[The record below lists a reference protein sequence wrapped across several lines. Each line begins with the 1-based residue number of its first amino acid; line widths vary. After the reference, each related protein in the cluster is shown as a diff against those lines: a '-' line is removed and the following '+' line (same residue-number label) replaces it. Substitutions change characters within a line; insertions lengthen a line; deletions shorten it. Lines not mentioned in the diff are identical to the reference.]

1 MHVMPAHNGNMKY
14 LIVGLGNPGSKYA
27 DTRHNIGF
35 DVLDALIKDSESSFE
50 TARYADRAE
59 IKFKGRKLV
68 LIKPNTFMNLSGKA
82 VHFWLQKEKIPMSKL
97 LVISD
102 DLALPFGTL
111 RLKGKGSAGGHNGL
125 KDIEA
130 VLKTGIYSRLRFGI
144 GSDYARGKQAD
155 FVLGPWSLEE
165 QNDLSERIIQSTK
178 FVLSFVTMGLNM
190 TMSTLNGKLFNDK
203 IN

>member
-190 TMSTLNGKLFNDK
+190 TMSALNGK
-203 IN
+203 